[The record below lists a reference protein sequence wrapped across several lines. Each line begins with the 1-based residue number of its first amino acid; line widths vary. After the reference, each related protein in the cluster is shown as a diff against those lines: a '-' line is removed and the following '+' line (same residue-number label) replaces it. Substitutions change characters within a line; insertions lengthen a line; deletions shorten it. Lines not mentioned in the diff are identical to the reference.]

1 MKNYFFKKLLV
12 ILFLFFGFIQPNI
25 AEIVKIEVI
34 GPIDPIKE
42 EFINGGIQYAEGV
55 KAEFILIRLNTPGGL
70 GISMQN
76 IVQTILNSTI
86 PVVCYVSPFGSH
98 AASAGFFILLAS
110 DVAVMA
116 PGTNTGAAHPVF
128 PFGIENKTMLE
139 KIRND
144 ALANLRSIVE
154 NRKRDFG
161 LAEKGVTESLSF
173 TEKEAKDGSLID
185 LIAEDD
191 QHLFKQLEGLS
202 IKRFNGE
209 IKTLSV
215 EGQLITLIKM
225 TNRQR
230 FLSAMADPN
239 LSLFLVVLAFIGLY
253 IELQAPGLIF
263 PGVIGTICLILSLL
277 GFSLLPIS
285 YIGVLLV
292 LLGAGLFMG
301 EFLFHGSGILGITGG
316 ISFILGLLFLID
328 SPYPDMRI
336 SWVMAIA
343 LGLPIISISMLFLWA
358 TFKGIVTP
366 VGTGSDAF
374 VGRLA
379 NVRDVSGEKT
389 CRVQI
394 NGELWN
400 ALSTA
405 PIKKGETVRIENVD
419 SLTLIVK
426 PKN

>member
-1 MKNYFFKKLLV
+1 
-12 ILFLFFGFIQPNI
+12 
-25 AEIVKIEVI
+25 
-34 GPIDPIKE
+34 
-42 EFINGGIQYAEGV
+42 
-55 KAEFILIRLNTPGGL
+55 
-70 GISMQN
+70 
-76 IVQTILNSTI
+76 
-86 PVVCYVSPFGSH
+86 
-98 AASAGFFILLAS
+98 
-110 DVAVMA
+110 MA

-343 LGLPIISISMLFLWA
+343 LGLPIISISLLFLWA

-366 VGTGSDAF
+366 VETGSDAF

-419 SLTLIVK
+419 GLTLIVK